1 MQTQV
6 HTKNSLPELY
16 SSELNCTIEIEQ
28 KIHFQKIVRI
38 VQLKFW
44 NFSKIFEI
52 QFRIVQFSIVQLEMS
67 QNQSLPM
74 STTFGRRL
82 FPRSSVILLTDRHRQ
97 TDRQTE
103 RMITLL
109 RRYQQQT
116 TRRKM
121 WITSLGRCQVEWR
134 SVHTAVESQLRVLS
148 SRESS
153 VETTPHATPAYHLHH
168 NNIIILIIILISSSS
183 KQTHIPSHLTVGT
196 YMPTSV

>member
-16 SSELNCTIEIEQ
+16 SSALYSSKWV
-28 KIHFQKIVRI
+28 KINPCPCRPRLVD
-38 VQLKFW
+38 VC
-44 NFSKIFEI
+44 
-52 QFRIVQFSIVQLEMS
+52 FRV
-67 QNQSLPM
+67 P
-74 STTFGRRL
+74 RL
-82 FPRSSVILLTDRHRQ
+82 SCSQ
-97 TDRQTE
+97 TDTDKQTE

-134 SVHTAVESQLRVLS
+134 SVRTAVESQLRVLS